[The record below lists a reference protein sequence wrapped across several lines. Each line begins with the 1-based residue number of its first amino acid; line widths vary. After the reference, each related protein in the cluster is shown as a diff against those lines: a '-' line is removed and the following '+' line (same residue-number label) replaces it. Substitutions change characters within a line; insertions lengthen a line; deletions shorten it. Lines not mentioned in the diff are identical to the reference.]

1 MLANRSSVTIAS
13 IALAT
18 LLGWAACYQGGPG
31 TDGIP
36 NPSGTEENSFE
47 YGLVLEDERGEGGM
61 RPVGRD
67 FRFRSGDGFRFAF
80 RADFDAH
87 VYLFNRAER
96 AADYV
101 ALVPGPA
108 TRVANPIYAGE
119 AVHLPGAPEW
129 LRFDRQ
135 PGWEHFVMVV
145 STAPQADF
153 EPDGNS
159 IDRDAFERSLARIE
173 RLQTPASRSSVTEAD
188 KTREFFAASA
198 REVALVVRLPLEH
211 D

>member
-1 MLANRSSVTIAS
+1 MLANRSSATIAS

-18 LLGWAACYQGGPG
+18 LLGWAACGSGEPG
-31 TDGIP
+31 IGGIP
-36 NPSGTEENSFE
+36 DPSGTEENSFE

-61 RPVGRD
+61 RSVGRD
-67 FRFRSGDGFRFAF
+67 FRFRSGDGFRFEF

-135 PGWEHFVMVV
+135 PGLEHFVMVV

-153 EPDGNS
+153 ESAGSS
-159 IDRDAFERSLARIE
+159 IDRDSFERSLARIE

-198 REVALVVRLPLEH
+198 RDVALVVRLPLEH